1 MTVGLRSL
9 APIDHVQ
16 GVAVPVHVLY
26 PANAAMQAKAFGPYA
41 IDVAEGAPIAPSVDG
56 EAMPV
61 VAISHGTGGTP
72 WSHRVLAS
80 HLARAGFA
88 VALVVHP
95 GNTRGDNALEGK
107 PENLANRPRHLR
119 VALDAV
125 FGDGVLGAYVA
136 QGRAAV
142 IGHSLGAYT
151 ALAIAGGRPMALPN
165 ETPDGVAR
173 AVEVARDPRVDALV
187 LLAPALPWFMAPR
200 ALADVRARLFVRT
213 GERDELTPPYF
224 VERILGEREMDYG
237 VVPGAGH
244 FAFLSPFPPALTSP
258 AFPPSQDP
266 PGFDRA
272 AFQPQLCAEVE
283 AFLRGAPRDGSS
295 S

>member
-1 MTVGLRSL
+1 MNAVETRTVGLRSL
-9 APIDHVQ
+9 VASD
-16 GVAVPVHVLY
+16 AVPVHVLY
-26 PANAAMQAKAFGPYA
+26 PADVETRGKTFGPYT
-41 IDVAEGAPIAPSVDG
+41 IEVAEGAPVTGDAL
-56 EAMPV
+56 PV

-107 PENLANRPRHLR
+107 PENLANRPRHVR

-125 FGDGVLGAYVA
+125 FADPVIGARVVA
-136 QGRAAV
+136 GRAAV

-151 ALAIAGGRPMALPN
+151 ALAAAGGTPHALPS
-165 ETPDGVAR
+165 ETPEGR
-173 AVEVARDPRVDALV
+173 AQPVPVEPDPRIAALV
-187 LLAPALPWFMAPR
+187 LLAPALPWFMAPG

-213 GERDELTPPYF
+213 GERDDLAPPYF
-224 VERILGEREMDYG
+224 VEQILRGVVMDYA

-258 AFPPSQDP
+258 FFAPSQDP
-266 PGFDRA
+266 PGFDRVA
-272 AFQPQLCAEVE
+272 YQARLCAEVT
-283 AFLRGAPRDGSS
+283 AFLLEL
-295 S
+295 